1 MRQRGWPDGVREAMS
16 HRKQLTFGLATLAA
30 LSWLPGCRD
39 AGEQTIGPDLTRG
52 VDPGAVISNPLPNA
66 APVSAQRQGGRASFA
81 SEDAATE
88 SDVVYVSLAEG
99 TYPNGVTGIIRS
111 PRPPGS
117 ITATMVNGGL
127 DPVPVQALVGDTLDL
142 EILDAGG
149 VTLASERH
157 KVPDRRRPKVIR
169 TVPPRGK
176 TDVAI
181 NSSIVIVFSEPVDAA
196 TLSASSVQL
205 SRGTD
210 AVLGTVRL
218 LDGAGTTAVFDP
230 VELLAP
236 NTAYRLR
243 VTQAVRDLQG
253 DELEAE
259 VTTDFTT
266 GRSSTGPPASISMA
280 PDTVYLSGVTFP
292 ETYQM
297 TATVR
302 DAAGHI
308 LVEESVNWG
317 SSSGGLAV
325 SGTGL
330 VTIFDSG
337 DYVVTAS
344 VGQLTASAALYVR
357 GVPASVAVSPSPVR
371 VAAEETIVLV
381 ATVRDASGFLLDAP
395 VIWTSSAPS
404 VATVASV
411 PRGAMIATVT
421 GVTAGDAAIT
431 ATSGAVSQT
440 TPVTVGPRRAIAS
453 VSVSPAAATLII
465 GETKGLSATPQDADG
480 SAIVNRPITWASD
493 NLAIAT
499 VDANGQVTSLGVGTA
514 RVTATSEGVTGTA
527 TVTVTTLSF
536 ASVSAGDLHTCGLT
550 VQGAVYCW
558 GALLNFEIG
567 IDSKT
572 PRPVAIRG
580 GVGFAA
586 IAAGAFHTCGLK
598 LDGAAYCWGFD
609 ELGDGTD
616 NGSVT
621 PVAVAGG
628 LTFSSLTAAY
638 HTCGLAT
645 SGAAYCWGR
654 NDRGQLGDGSTTT
667 RLVPTRVTGGL
678 TFQSLAAGSYEHTCG
693 LAQNGDAYCWGRN
706 SQGELGDGS
715 RLERHVPAR
724 VSLAPFVSVVA
735 GGLHTCG
742 LAPRGDAYCWGT
754 ALVLGNSRGASSAD
768 PLFVE
773 GDLTFTTLSAGID
786 HTCGLVSDGSL
797 YCWGRNGHGQ
807 LGDGTTSDRLL
818 PTRVSGEMRF
828 SSISAGGWHTCGQ
841 TTDGT
846 AYCWG
851 LNTVAQ
857 LGIGSLTNSTV
868 PAKVLGQP

>member
-1 MRQRGWPDGVREAMS
+1 MACGV
-16 HRKQLTFGLATLAA
+16 GLASLA
-30 LSWLPGCRD
+30 WLGGCSDR
-39 AGEQTIGPDLTRG
+39 TGPPPPPPELTQG
-52 VDPGAVISNPLPNA
+52 VDPGAVVSNPSPNV
-66 APVSAQRQGGRASFA
+66 PSASAHRQGGGASFA
-81 SEDAATE
+81 VVDAATE

-99 TYPNGVTGIIRS
+99 TYPNGVTGIIKS

-127 DPVPVQALVGDTLDL
+127 DPVPIPAVVGDTLDL
-142 EILDAGG
+142 EILDARG

-157 KVPDRRRPKVIR
+157 SVPDRRRPKVIR

-181 NSSIVIVFSEPVDAA
+181 NASIVVVFSEPISAA

-205 SRGTD
+205 SRGGN
-210 AVLGTVRL
+210 AVPGTVRL
-218 LDGAGTTAVFDP
+218 LDGSGTIAVFDP

-236 NTAYRLR
+236 NTVYQLR

-259 VTTDFTT
+259 VATDFTT
-266 GRSSTGPPASISMA
+266 GRTSTGPPASIRIA

-302 DAAGHI
+302 DAAGHV
-308 LVEESVNWG
+308 LVEELVTWASN
-317 SSSGGLAV
+317 SDSLTV
-325 SGTGL
+325 SGTGR
-330 VTIFDSG
+330 VTIFAAG
-337 DYVVTAS
+337 DYLVTAS
-344 VGQLTASAALYVR
+344 AGQLTARAALYVR
-357 GVPASVAVSPSPVR
+357 GVPASVAVSPSPVS

-381 ATVRDASGFLLDAP
+381 ATVRDASGFVLDAP

-404 VATVASV
+404 VASVASV
-411 PRGAMIATVT
+411 PLGAMLATVT
-421 GVTAGDAAIT
+421 GVTAGNATIT
-431 ATSGAVSQT
+431 ATSGAARQT

-453 VSVSPAAATLII
+453 VSVSPAAATLIV
-465 GETKGLSATPQDADG
+465 GETRGLSATPQDAAG

-493 NLAIAT
+493 NPAVAR
-499 VDANGQVTSLGVGTA
+499 VDANGQVTSVGVGTA
-514 RVTATSEGVTGTA
+514 RVTATSEGVSGTA
-527 TVTVTTLSF
+527 TVTVTTLNF
-536 ASVSAGDLHTCGLT
+536 ASVSAGDFHTCGLT

-567 IDSKT
+567 IDPYSS
-572 PRPVAIRG
+572 RPVAIRG

-598 LDGAAYCWGFD
+598 FDGAAYCWGSAV
-609 ELGDGTD
+609 LGDGTD
-616 NGSVT
+616 NPSAT

-628 LTFSSLTAAY
+628 LSFSSLTAAY
-638 HTCGLAT
+638 HTCGLAV

-654 NDRGQLGDGSTTT
+654 NDRGHLGDGSTTT
-667 RLVPTRVTGGL
+667 RLVPTGVAGGL
-678 TFQSLAAGSYEHTCG
+678 TFESLTAGSYEHTCG

-706 SQGELGDGS
+706 GQGELGDGS
-715 RLERHVPAR
+715 RLDSHVPTR
-724 VSLAPFVSVVA
+724 VALAPFVSVVA
-735 GGLHTCG
+735 GGYHTCG

-754 ALVLGNSRGASSAD
+754 ALVLGNSAGSASPV
-768 PLFVE
+768 PLLVE
-773 GDLTFTTLSAGID
+773 GGLTFITLSAGIS
-786 HTCGLVSDGSL
+786 HTCGLVTDGSV
-797 YCWGRNGHGQ
+797 YCWGRNDDGQ

-818 PTRVSGEMRF
+818 PTRVSGEIRF
-828 SSISAGGWHTCGQ
+828 SSISAGGWHTCAR
-841 TTDGT
+841 TTDGIV
-846 AYCWG
+846 YCWG

-868 PAKVLGQP
+868 PVKVLGQP